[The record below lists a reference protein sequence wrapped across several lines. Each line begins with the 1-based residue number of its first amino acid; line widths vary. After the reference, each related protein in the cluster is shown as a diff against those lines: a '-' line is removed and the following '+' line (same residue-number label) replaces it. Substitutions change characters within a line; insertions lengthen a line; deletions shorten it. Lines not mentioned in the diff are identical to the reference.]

1 MSPSK
6 KQLERMRKIS
16 RLAHDLTAALD
27 ELVAASEETE
37 HGVLNDSYARP
48 VFEER
53 ELKEDYQQLRAAIGA
68 GASIENEVAEFIE
81 NSSKDRLKAFIRSNG
96 LPIDSNLSKSAI
108 QSQLIQLLRQSRA
121 ISAPVK
127 TLASVS

>member
-1 MSPSK
+1 MTLPK

-37 HGVLNDSYARP
+37 HGSLNDARP

-53 ELKEDYQQLRAAIGA
+53 ELKEDYQRMRAAIDA
-68 GASIENEVAEFIE
+68 GASIEGEVAGLIE
-81 NSSKDRLKAFIRSNG
+81 NSSKDRLKAFIRVNG
-96 LPIDSNLSKSAI
+96 LPMDLNLSKLAI
-108 QSQLIQLLRQSRA
+108 QSQLVQLLRQSRA
-121 ISAPVK
+121 IGAPVK